1 MTMDYKKIRWGIFG
15 TGRIAGK
22 FAEGLAVLPDAE
34 LVAVGSRTQAAADDF
49 AKRFNV
55 PRRHASYAALAADG
69 AVDAL
74 YVATPHS
81 LHAENALMGLD
92 AGKSVLCEKPFA
104 INAREA
110 EKMIKRA
117 RKKKLLLMEAMWT
130 RFLPPMVRLREML
143 AAETIGEVRTLFA
156 DFGFRRETTEGRL
169 FDLALGGGALLDV
182 GIYQVSLA
190 SMLFGKPSKI
200 TGLADLREKSVD
212 GQSAVLLGHP
222 GGKLAVLHCAVR
234 VNTPQTVCICG
245 TLGRINLHTGW
256 WKGAAMTLQ
265 LDAGGEEFLE
275 YPFTGNGYQFEAI
288 EFMECLRAGR
298 TESAVMPLDETLA
311 VMRTL
316 DTLRAQW
323 GLKYPMEK

>member
-1 MTMDYKKIRWGIFG
+1 MTMELKKIRWGIFG

-34 LVAVGSRTQAAADDF
+34 LVAVGSRTQASADDF
-49 AKRFNV
+49 AKRFDV
-55 PRRHASYAALAADG
+55 PRRHASYAALADDDT
-69 AVDAL
+69 VDAL

-81 LHAENALMGLD
+81 LHAENTLMGLD
-92 AGKSVLCEKPFA
+92 VGKAVLCEKPFA
-104 INAREA
+104 INAKQA

-117 RKKKLLLMEAMWT
+117 RNKKLLLMEAMWT

-143 AAETIGEVRTLFA
+143 AVETIGKVRTLFA

-169 FDLALGGGALLDV
+169 FDLTLGGGALLDV
-182 GIYQVSLA
+182 GIYPVSLA
-190 SMLFGKPSKI
+190 SMLFGKPSQI
-200 TGLADLREKSVD
+200 TGLADLGEKGVD
-212 GQSAVLLGHP
+212 GQSGVLLGHP
-222 GGKLAVLHCAVR
+222 GGKLAVLHSAVR
-234 VNTPQTVCICG
+234 VNTPQAACICG

-256 WKGAAMTLQ
+256 WRGAAMTLQ

-275 YPFTGNGYQFEAI
+275 FPFTGNGYQFEAI

-298 TESAVMPLDETLA
+298 TESAVMPLDETLTI
-311 VMRTL
+311 MRTL

-323 GLKYPMEK
+323 GLMYPME

>member
-55 PRRHASYAALAADG
+55 PRRHASYAALAAED

-74 YVATPHS
+74 YVGTPHS

-92 AGKSVLCEKPFA
+92 AGKAVLCEKPFA
-104 INAREA
+104 INAYEA
-110 EKMIKRA
+110 GEMIKRA
-117 RKKKLLLMEAMWT
+117 RAKKLLLMEAMWT
-130 RFLPPMVRLREML
+130 RFLPPMVRLREIL
-143 AAETIGEVRTLFA
+143 AAGTIGEVKTLFA
-156 DFGFRRETTEGRL
+156 DFGFRRQTMEGRL

-182 GIYQVSLA
+182 GIYPVSLA
-190 SMLFGKPSKI
+190 SMLFGAPSQI
-200 TGLADLREKSVD
+200 TGLADLGEKGVD
-212 GQSAVLLGHP
+212 GQCGILLGHA
-222 GGKLAVLHCAVR
+222 GGKLAVLHSAVR
-234 VNTPQTVCICG
+234 VNTPQAACICG

-275 YPFTGNGYQFEAI
+275 FPFTGNGYQFEAI

-298 TESAVMPLDETLA
+298 TESAVMPLDETLTI
-311 VMRTL
+311 MRTL